1 MRVQTLKIVLSIT
14 ICFCSL
20 IKVQTVNAQT
30 NLYSERNPGFEGLD
44 PAPGINRPYYWWNFY
59 NNAAAAATME
69 NETAAANVHGGANAC
84 KIVVATAALGYQPQL
99 AGQNITG
106 LEANKIYQISVW
118 VKSVNGVG
126 KISANNSGGA
136 PFKREVTV
144 PTTWTQYTDTFTNRT
159 EFNPWFNL
167 GGAVETFYID
177 DVELTDVT
185 ATILPV
191 NITSFTATP
200 RSSYVDLIWKTANEV
215 NNDYFSVEKSF
226 NAVDFSSIGKVSAN
240 TSNSYT
246 FTDAAKSIAP
256 TIFYR
261 LAQVDKDG
269 KTTKS
274 NILSVSNNN
283 ALVGISA
290 SAYPNPALGQAINV
304 KITSAGNKSVAL
316 QLTDVTGKI
325 VAIKTVNIATGF
337 NIVTIDNN
345 LQHGVYNLQVIDNA
359 TKAIAGQIKIVK

>member
-1 MRVQTLKIVLSIT
+1 MKAQTLKIVLAIT

-20 IKVQTVNAQT
+20 VKVQTINAQT
-30 NLYSERNPGFEGLD
+30 NLYNGFNPGFEG
-44 PAPGINRPYYWWNFY
+44 INSSATGNTPYYWWNFY
-59 NNAAAAATME
+59 NEAASAATLTD
-69 NETAAANVHGGANAC
+69 ETNPTNIHSGAHAAKV
-84 KIVVATAALGYQPQL
+84 VVATAAANYQPQL
-99 AGQNITG
+99 AGQPVNLDPTHTYRVT
-106 LEANKIYQISVW
+106 AW

-126 KISANNSGGA
+126 KIQACNGGQA
-136 PFKREVTV
+136 PYLTI
-144 PTTWTQYTDTFTNRT
+144 TTATTSWSQYTATFTG
-159 EFNPWFNL
+159 ESSFNTWFNL
-167 GGAVETFYID
+167 GGAIETFYID
-177 DVELTDVT
+177 DVELVDLTV
-185 ATILPV
+185 LPV
-191 NITSFTATP
+191 NITAFSATTRGSF
-200 RSSYVDLIWKTANEV
+200 VDLIWQTTNEV
-215 NNDYFSVEKSF
+215 NNDYFNVEKSF

-269 KTTKS
+269 KTTHS

-290 SAYPNPALGQAINV
+290 SAYPNPALGKAINV
-304 KITSAGNKSVAL
+304 KITSAGNKTVAL

-325 VAIKTVNIATGF
+325 VATKTVNIATGF
-337 NIVTIDNN
+337 NIVTIENN